1 MTQRQFTAALVAI
14 GALLLLL
21 LWLANRSPRGKDAPF
36 PSRVAPAP
44 PTRPQTRHMG
54 ADTVATAGAPRT
66 PSAATNAE
74 TTPTT
79 VPQEEALSDGPTI
92 VSLAKKAADDYRQR
106 AAFPPWSH
114 PLEDGQDP
122 ILRDL
127 EVSPIL
133 AAGPNGEAPTLV
145 VFPAQRG
152 FEDPEPALLLAYLT
166 DESGQ
171 RIAPASIYAKVT
183 TELLQPLAELS
194 YRDDGAGGDS
204 VAGDLIYTA
213 VYQPGEERLPALSQ
227 SFLVQVVAVLTD
239 GDERLA
245 ATSFLYSNPH
255 AQLTGNYRDS
265 LVDGNL
271 VIETEL
277 LVTTAGRFH
286 IEGTLYDAAG
296 DRPLAWAQAASELDE
311 GQHWLPLTFFG
322 TILRAAAVNGP
333 YLLRFVALSTT
344 TAMPNA
350 KNRLAENVY
359 LTAPY
364 EAERFSDQPF
374 GDPDLMNAADR
385 LEQDLSG
392 AALESEIP

>member
-1 MTQRQFTAALVAI
+1 MTQRQFTAALIAI

-21 LWLANRSPRGKDAPF
+21 LWLANTAPRDDGA
-36 PSRVAPAP
+36 RAPANGTTL
-44 PTRPQTRHMG
+44 PTRPSASPRPPREAAAKTQSPRT
-54 ADTVATAGAPRT
+54 ATA
-66 PSAATNAE
+66 SAEAE
-74 TTPTT
+74 ETPTA
-79 VPQEEALSDGPTI
+79 VAEAEPLSDGPTI
-92 VSLAKKAADDYRQR
+92 VSLAAKAADDYRQR

-127 EVSPIL
+127 EVSPIS

-152 FEDPEPALLLAYLT
+152 FEMPDPALLLAYLT
-166 DESGQ
+166 DESGE
-171 RIAPASIYAKVT
+171 RVAAESIRATVT

-194 YRDDGAGGDS
+194 YRDDGADGDNA
-204 VAGDLIYTA
+204 AGDLIYTA
-213 VYQPGEERLPALSQ
+213 VYRPGEKQMPALSQ
-227 SFLVQVVAVLTD
+227 SFLVQVVAVLGD
-239 GDERLA
+239 GGERLA

-271 VIETEL
+271 VIEAEL
-277 LVTTAGRFH
+277 AVTTGGRFH
-286 IEGTLYDAAG
+286 IEGTLYDASG
-296 DRPLAWAQAASELDE
+296 DQPLAWAQAASELDE
-311 GQHWLPLTFFG
+311 GRHWLPLTFFG
-322 TILRAAAVNGP
+322 TILRAAAIDGP

-350 KNRLAENVY
+350 KNRLAESVH

-364 EAERFSDQPF
+364 DAERFSDQPY
-374 GDPDLMNAADR
+374 GDPELLDAADR

-392 AALESEIP
+392 GALQSESQ